1 MVDQKVI
8 VDLYVRTCRDSGFR
22 MLVTDA
28 AKITAH
34 VLGIHPLSVMG
45 AINFNNMRKIAA
57 GEHPAC
63 HSPAL
68 TSNNH
73 EGSQS

>member
-1 MVDQKVI
+1 
-8 VDLYVRTCRDSGFR
+8 
-22 MLVTDA
+22 LVTDA

-68 TSNNH
+68 T
-73 EGSQS
+73 GKKLGGGA